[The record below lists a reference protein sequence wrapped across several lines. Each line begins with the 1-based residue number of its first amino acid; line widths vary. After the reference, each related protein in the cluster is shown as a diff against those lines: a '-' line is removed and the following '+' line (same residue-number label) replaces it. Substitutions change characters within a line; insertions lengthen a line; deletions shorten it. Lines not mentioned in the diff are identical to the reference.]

1 VTPRAAEASGK
12 TPPRRTAPAERVS
25 FAPGKVILLGEH
37 AVVYGV
43 PALAGALAAGVRV
56 QPAAGEPT
64 LRVPAWGVAVAPGET
79 PPLARAYRAIL
90 EALEI
95 AAPPCAFEVQF
106 ELPTGAGL
114 GSSAALSVAL
124 VRALG
129 RACGRTLGRGDELRA
144 AMAAESVFHGR
155 ASGID
160 HAVAAHGGFGRFTRA
175 EGFQPLPAP
184 RPIRLAVGHTGRAR
198 DTQGRV
204 LRVAEIERER
214 PDETRARFAAI
225 GELVAQ
231 AEQAIARGD
240 LPRLGA
246 AMDANQRALEALEV
260 SCPEIESLCVLA
272 RGVGALGAKLTGG
285 GGGGCVI
292 ALAPGREE
300 AVLEAWRGAGHD
312 AFVTDVGAAAPGSD
326 A

>member
-1 VTPRAAEASGK
+1 MTPRAADAPQK
-12 TPPRRTAPAERVS
+12 TPTQPRAAAGARAA

-56 QPAAGEPT
+56 KPAPGAPT
-64 LRVPAWGVAVAPGET
+64 LCVPAWGLAVDPAEA

-90 EALEI
+90 EALAIER
-95 AAPPCAFEVQF
+95 PPCGFEVEF

-129 RACGRTLGRGDELRA
+129 PACGRSLERADELRA

-160 HAVAAHGGFGRFTRA
+160 HAVAAHGGFGRFTRKD
-175 EGFQPLPAP
+175 GFQPLPAP
-184 RPIRLAVGHTGRAR
+184 RPIRLVVGHTGRAR

-204 LRVAEIERER
+204 MRVAEIERER
-214 PDETRARFAAI
+214 PDETRLRFAAI
-225 GELVAQ
+225 GALVER
-231 AEQAIARGD
+231 AERAIGSGD
-240 LPRLGA
+240 LDELGA
-246 AMDANQRALEALEV
+246 AMNENQRELEALEV
-260 SCPEIESLCVLA
+260 SCPEIEALCREA
-272 RGVGALGAKLTGG
+272 RGAGALGAKLTGG

-292 ALAPGREE
+292 ALAPDREE
-300 AVLEAWRGAGHD
+300 AVLAAWRGAGHE
-312 AFVTDVGAAAPGSD
+312 AFVTAVGAGA
-326 A
+326 